1 MRHTIDPDALSAV
14 QSAQYLDTA
23 LHDAG
28 TGIGRREPPRA
39 MVHPR
44 APVGLCLLLT
54 LGLIC
59 VVWGIDWLGRATP
72 PWAKMVSATVLSIRD
87 ETCTVIAPYD
97 GVQYSG
103 KLAVSHLEE
112 IPSPGDSL
120 ELRIDPRSLQLGWAR
135 FFPVSHAPAF
145 YGEGAALAAAWLLL
159 TAAGL
164 QMVLCRR
171 RRRASAA

>member
-1 MRHTIDPDALSAV
+1 MRHTIDQDALSAV
-14 QSAQYLDTA
+14 QSAQYLDAA
-23 LHDAG
+23 LHNAG
-28 TGIGRREPPRA
+28 TGIRHREPPRA

-72 PWAKMVSATVLSIRD
+72 PWAKVVSATVLSIRD

-103 KLAVSHLEE
+103 KLPASDLAQ
-112 IPSPGDSL
+112 PSPGDTL
-120 ELRIDPRSLQLGWAR
+120 ELRVDPLSLRLGWAR

-164 QMVLCRR
+164 RMVLCRR
-171 RRRASAA
+171 RRKAPVP